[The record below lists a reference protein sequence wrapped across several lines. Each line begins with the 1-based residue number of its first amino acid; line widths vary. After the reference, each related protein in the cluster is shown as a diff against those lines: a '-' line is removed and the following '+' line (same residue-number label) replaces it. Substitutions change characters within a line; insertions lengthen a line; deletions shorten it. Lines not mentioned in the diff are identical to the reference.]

1 MKDKKQEQKNGQN
14 QQQEEGDGPQSIDKV
29 LKENIEAVFLPLTE
43 KYLNFKIVSTRVLD
57 AKLQSTTEREADFLR
72 IVKTDKGEEFILH
85 LEFQS
90 DNETDMVYR
99 MKEYNAIIGQRQMKK
114 HRGKKTG
121 EHKRLD
127 IRHYVIFLGKGKMT
141 MRTRLPE
148 KHVFREFNVL
158 NLNELEFDK
167 MLQSQIPEEIV
178 LAILSDFSGKN
189 PEKII
194 RLIIEKLKKY
204 SNSDAHLKK
213 CIRQLKVLSKLR
225 TLDKETT
232 KTINSMPIKYNLEE
246 DYSYQQGI
254 IMGEKR
260 GIELGEKRGIELG
273 EKRGIEKGEHLR
285 MKLIQK
291 AVIAMLMLG
300 VTPEQIAEDLEVS
313 LELVK
318 EIQQK
323 LN

>member
-1 MKDKKQEQKNGQN
+1 MEDKKQEEKNGQN

-29 LKENIEAVFLPLTE
+29 LKENIESVFLPLTE
-43 KYLNFKIVSTRVLD
+43 KYLNFKILSSRVLD

-99 MKEYNAIIGQRQMKK
+99 MKEYNAIIGQKQMRKPK
-114 HRGKKTG
+114 GKKAG
-121 EHKRLD
+121 RPKRLD

-141 MRTRLPE
+141 MQTRLPE
-148 KHVFREFNVL
+148 RHVFREFQVL
-158 NLNELEFDK
+158 NLHELEFDK
-167 MLQSQIPEEIV
+167 MLQSQIPEEII
-178 LAILSDFSGKN
+178 LAILSDFKGKD
-189 PEKII
+189 PEKMI

-246 DYSYQQGI
+246 DYSYKQ
-254 IMGEKR
+254 
-260 GIELGEKRGIELG
+260 
-273 EKRGIEKGEHLR
+273 GIEKGIQRGEERALR
-285 MKLIQK
+285 K
-291 AVIAMLMLG
+291 AIIAMLMLG
-300 VTPEQIAEDLEVS
+300 NNPEDIAESLEVPIT
-313 LELVK
+313 LVM
-318 EIQQK
+318 EIQQE

>member
-1 MKDKKQEQKNGQN
+1 MKDKKQKQKDGTNKP
-14 QQQEEGDGPQSIDKV
+14 QEEGDGPKSIDKV
-29 LKENIEAVFLPLTE
+29 LKENIEAVLLPLTE

-72 IVKTDKGEEFILH
+72 IVETDKGEEFILH

-90 DNETDMVYR
+90 DNETGMVYR

-141 MRTRLPE
+141 MQTRLPE
-148 KHVFREFNVL
+148 KHIFREFKVL
-158 NLNELEFDK
+158 NLNELELDK

-178 LAILSDFSGKN
+178 LSVLSDFKGKD

-225 TLDKETT
+225 TLDEETT
-232 KTINSMPIKYNLEE
+232 KTINNMPIKYNIEE

-254 IMGEKR
+254 LVGREEGMGLIKKAIRYLLVR
-260 GIELGEKRGIELG
+260 GD
-273 EKRGIEKGEHLR
+273 
-285 MKLIQK
+285 
-291 AVIAMLMLG
+291 
-300 VTPEQIAEDLEVS
+300 TPEQIAEELDLP

-318 EIQQK
+318 EIQQE